1 MIALLRRYTASLL
14 MLALVLTGH
23 QAAYA
28 RGLQPAVGEM
38 VICVGQTVVTV
49 RIDADG
55 QPVKATHLCPDIA
68 VTLFVAEAGGFAP
81 ATPEAIWIALVPFVP
96 PVSGTQAPEVQP
108 QARGP
113 PRVV

>member
-1 MIALLRRYTASLL
+1 MIAMLRRYTASLL

-23 QAAYA
+23 QAAVA
-28 RGLQPAVGEM
+28 RGAQPAVGEM

-55 QPVKATHLCPDIA
+55 QPVTATHLCPDIA
-68 VTLFVAEAGGFAP
+68 VSLFVAEAGGFVP
-81 ATPEAIWIALVPFVP
+81 A
-96 PVSGTQAPEVQP
+96 APEPIWVALAPSFHNFPSAQSPDVQP
-108 QARGP
+108 QARSP